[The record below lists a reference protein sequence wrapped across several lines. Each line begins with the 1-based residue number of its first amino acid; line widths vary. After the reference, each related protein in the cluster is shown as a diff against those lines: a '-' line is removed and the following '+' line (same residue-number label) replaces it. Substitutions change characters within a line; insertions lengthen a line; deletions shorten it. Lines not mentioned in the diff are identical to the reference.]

1 MMTAVPYRF
10 KVGQLVK
17 FSFIESTL
25 YKIENR
31 YTDLSTGR
39 IVYDIVDEQNNDMH
53 FAINETL
60 LSEAK

>member
-25 YKIENR
+25 YKVENR
-31 YTDLSTGR
+31 LR
-39 IVYDIVDEQNNDMH
+39 IFQPAELFMI
-53 FAINETL
+53 L
-60 LSEAK
+60 